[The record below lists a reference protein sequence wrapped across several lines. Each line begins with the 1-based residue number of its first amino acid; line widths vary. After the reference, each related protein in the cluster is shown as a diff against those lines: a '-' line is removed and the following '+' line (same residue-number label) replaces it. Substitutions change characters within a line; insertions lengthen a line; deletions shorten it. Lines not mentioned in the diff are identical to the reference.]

1 MNSKYNLNNN
11 YLNILIITILLFL
24 IKWFFSYYN
33 YGTENIFIKVIFNSS
48 GDPSYYPF
56 VHQLSNFNFTEGYSK
71 IYSGLNV
78 IGFPFL
84 VSFLHAIFYKL
95 FGLYSFLIL
104 EFLSIFVFLL
114 IFFKIFKLLKFSDG
128 SSIVCSLF
136 LFSIPNIIFLLNSF
150 NLPYIFNLKQ
160 LYSGFYLLRFPRPLI
175 TNLFLFSYILFILKF
190 HLSEQKIYKQR
201 YLFISGFF
209 IGLLFNSFIY
219 FFLVSLILSI
229 FILIINFRNSI
240 FSKDSIVIY
249 FKFLLIIF
257 VVSFPFI
264 LQILFIEQDYLSR
277 VGVFSLTDNSK
288 AYLFKHLF
296 KGFIKHEF
304 LLILFLNIIL
314 FFINIKFNKDYK
326 KFLDVFLLLFLSS
339 LIAPIVYLISL
350 NTVTFFSNFIFII
363 ALTSFILLKFNLI
376 ILFYNL
382 KNYLKIK
389 VKNVFLVFST
399 FIFICLNTIFFF
411 ETSFVN
417 SLSEGVHF
425 NPKNS
430 KNFRSNFNDLILF
443 LNKNV
448 KQNDTLLL
456 TNDVHTQL
464 WWIFSDKK
472 FYYFPSVF
480 FVALNDNMIETQLI
494 NAFKYLK
501 LDDNDFA
508 KFINQ
513 NKLSNWRVVNT
524 NNYFFLGHLKYQANY
539 LTKLSKIE
547 NYPKETRRFINK
559 KSIHH
564 TNQVI
569 LPKNELNRLKD
580 KFKKTKKNPY
590 LKPDIIILNKNDFLH
605 NNIDLNK
612 NFSKLFEN
620 QNFILFFK
628 K

>member
-1 MNSKYNLNNN
+1 M
-11 YLNILIITILLFL
+11 
-24 IKWFFSYYN
+24 
-33 YGTENIFIKVIFNSS
+33 
-48 GDPSYYPF
+48 
-56 VHQLSNFNFTEGYSK
+56 
-71 IYSGLNV
+71 
-78 IGFPFL
+78 
-84 VSFLHAIFYKL
+84 
-95 FGLYSFLIL
+95 
-104 EFLSIFVFLL
+104 
-114 IFFKIFKLLKFSDG
+114 
-128 SSIVCSLF
+128 
-136 LFSIPNIIFLLNSF
+136 
-150 NLPYIFNLKQ
+150 
-160 LYSGFYLLRFPRPLI
+160 
-175 TNLFLFSYILFILKF
+175 
-190 HLSEQKIYKQR
+190 
-201 YLFISGFF
+201 
-209 IGLLFNSFIY
+209 
-219 FFLVSLILSI
+219 
-229 FILIINFRNSI
+229 
-240 FSKDSIVIY
+240 
-249 FKFLLIIF
+249 
-257 VVSFPFI
+257 
-264 LQILFIEQDYLSR
+264 
-277 VGVFSLTDNSK
+277 
-288 AYLFKHLF
+288 
-296 KGFIKHEF
+296 
-304 LLILFLNIIL
+304 
-314 FFINIKFNKDYK
+314 
-326 KFLDVFLLLFLSS
+326 LLFLSS

-430 KNFRSNFNDLILF
+430 KTFRSNFNDLILF

-472 FYYFPSVF
+472 FYYFPYVF

-501 LDDNDFA
+501 LDDSDFA

-539 LTKLSKIE
+539 LTKFSKIE

-569 LPKNELNRLKD
+569 LSKNELNRLKD